1 VFVDG
6 PIVIHPV
13 DLDGSTASTSL
24 ASLGDSGAGTTSH
37 NPSATARAWLKIN
50 REYTTPGYT
59 AAEGLEDSLLY
70 LRDILQRDRYDVSIF
85 PTHVTSDR
93 LYQL

>member
-6 PIVIHPV
+6 PIVMHPV
-13 DLDGSTASTSL
+13 DLGGSSASTSL
-24 ASLGDSGAGTTSH
+24 ASLGVSGADTTSRD
-37 NPSATARAWLKIN
+37 PSVTARAWLKIN
-50 REYTTPGYT
+50 PEHT
-59 AAEGLEDSLLY
+59 AAYGLEDSLLH

-85 PTHVTSDR
+85 RTHVTSDR